1 MACMLLRADCYSEQ
15 FDDGQMKVD
24 MDRLNIEFGA
34 AFRVRSITLLRKF
47 LCNAT
52 ITTHNSTQRLE
63 RERFCTKSW
72 SASLGFVCYTI

>member
-34 AFRVRSITLLRKF
+34 AF
-47 LCNAT
+47 
-52 ITTHNSTQRLE
+52 
-63 RERFCTKSW
+63 
-72 SASLGFVCYTI
+72 